1 MDPYQTLGVTP
12 EATNEQIKFAYRRL
26 ALKSHPDKGGDSEM
40 FKKMPQRVGWVANP
54 TKPAN
59 RKKRWVCNPT
69 CAAESG
75 IQSFEP
81 KR

>member
-1 MDPYQTLGVTP
+1 LLADRIP
-12 EATNEQIKFAYRRL
+12 ESGIQPFEPKRY
-26 ALKSHPDKGGDSEM
+26 SEM
-40 FKKMPQRVGWVANP
+40 FKKVPQRVGWVANP